1 MSKSPRFSGQEDSNL
16 INVLKQ
22 ASEGLLYMSE
32 SEYPFEVFLW
42 DDSKQ
47 KDITPECVLQKV
59 GLPVDTLVEVV
70 ELDSF
75 FEVAIA
81 EQDWHNSEEKIT
93 VKKYQHLV
101 QVLKKYLF
109 DLQVMR
115 FGKINID
122 VYIVGKTSDE
132 YLAGLSTKVV
142 ET

>member
-1 MSKSPRFSGQEDSNL
+1 M